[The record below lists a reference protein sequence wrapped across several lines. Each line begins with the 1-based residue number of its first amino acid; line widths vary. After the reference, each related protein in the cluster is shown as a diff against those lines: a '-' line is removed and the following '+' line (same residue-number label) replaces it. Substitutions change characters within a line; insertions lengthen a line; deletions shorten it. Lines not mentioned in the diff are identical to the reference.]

1 MQTKQVS
8 FLFVNSKNRITGTP
22 YDFTVNFNNELI
34 KAPKNHYIQLS
45 VEQVSIN
52 RSWYSIQQGLN
63 TFDIV
68 DSNNNTTTVTFPIG
82 YYTVNDVRAR
92 LQQVLSTWNII
103 YDKRTNKFNITRPSN
118 AVTWY
123 KFVFFNTAIS
133 NLLGYDVTEQ
143 PTFTLA
149 NMSLESTK
157 PARVNED
164 TSILIHTDIPRQK
177 FSAIDNI
184 TPILTESDVLCSV
197 PIQSAPFD
205 NIVYIKNNDEF
216 TYNVLAPSIH
226 RVRFYITNEE
236 GTLLQL
242 PYDWNIVLGIKYIP
256 FENNATDNALKDI
269 RDMVK
274 LFLLQNM
281 DLNTENNI
289 S

>member
-1 MQTKQVS
+1 MQARQVS
-8 FLFVNSKNRITGTP
+8 YLFVNSKNRITGTP
-22 YDFTVNFNNELI
+22 SDFTVNFNNELI

-52 RSWYSIQQGLN
+52 RSWYSIQEGLN

-68 DSNNNTTTVTFPIG
+68 DSNSNTTTVTFPIG

-118 AVTWY
+118 AVSWY
-123 KFVFFNTAIS
+123 KFIFFNTAIS

-149 NMSLESTK
+149 TMTLESSK

-164 TSILIHTDIPRQK
+164 ASILIHTDITRQK

-205 NIVYIKNNDEF
+205 NVVYIKSNDEF

-236 GTLLQL
+236 GTPLQL
-242 PYDWNIVLGIKYIP
+242 AYDWNIVLGVKYIP
-256 FENNATDNALKDI
+256 FEKNDVDNALKDI

-281 DLNTENNI
+281 DLNTENNV